1 MGWKKFIVGI
11 IKIKSMPDQGAIITK
26 DSYKGVLFSLI
37 SGFLFVMSDSNKHM
51 ENIKD
56 EKFIIRVI
64 RKRNIEIPPIKDSSN
79 QIPRME
85 ENRLNLRARIR

>member
-1 MGWKKFIVGI
+1 
-11 IKIKSMPDQGAIITK
+11 
-26 DSYKGVLFSLI
+26 
-37 SGFLFVMSDSNKHM
+37 M

-85 ENRLNLRARIR
+85 EKTDSIYEQEFDKFDIADFATRLNQKEKKDGKEKDDKSIKMGESGTITE